1 MFLKSKSNVH
11 GKKFIDEEGVISTV
25 FNHFKNKNS
34 KFLLVEKLIHQRH
47 LLK

>member
-1 MFLKSKSNVH
+1 MEK
-11 GKKFIDEEGVISTV
+11 IYREGVISTV

-34 KFLLVEKLIHQRH
+34 KFLLVEKLIHLKH